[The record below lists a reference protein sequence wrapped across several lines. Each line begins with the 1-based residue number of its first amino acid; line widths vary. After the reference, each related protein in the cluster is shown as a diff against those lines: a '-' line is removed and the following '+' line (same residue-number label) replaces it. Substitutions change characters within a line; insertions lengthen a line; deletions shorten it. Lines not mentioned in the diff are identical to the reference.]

1 MTKRDR
7 MNQLLRR
14 SVLFVLALMVVNFA
28 IAQNGDATAK
38 DGYNIRVK
46 IDGYENDTCILGYR
60 LGKKTYVKD
69 TLITRNDKGGWLFK
83 GDEALKG
90 GIYLILTK
98 PENLYFEFLIP
109 NDEEQKNL
117 SLYTKLDAGKDLS
130 KNLKIEGSVD
140 NKAFLDYLKFLSKT
154 RGKDVKLGKSIESE
168 KDAEKKK
175 KLQEERVALGGSV
188 KEYQLSLIEKH
199 PNYLSSKLI
208 AASLQ
213 PEVPKEY
220 DRAQGFYY
228 YRAHYWD
235 NFDWTDPRLIRTP
248 IFKDKLEFW
257 TEKLSVQVP
266 DSVIAGVD
274 FVLSNAL
281 KGGNKEIFQY
291 AAAEYLNKYAKT
303 KVICM
308 DAVYVFLGEKY
319 YCAGHAS
326 WVDSAQLEKICEN
339 VATLKPLQ
347 CGLYAPN
354 VRLKKLDGTPV
365 NLHEVKAKFTAL
377 YFWDPDC
384 GNCSKTTD
392 KLVPVY
398 NKYKDMGFEIFGVC
412 SKSWKDIDR
421 CKEKVKDK
429 GMDFINTS
437 DESYPLAVA
446 KKMYDI
452 KVNPYLVLLDEN
464 KKIMWKRIDPKQ
476 LEDILKR
483 EFGIED
489 DPAKDATLDKKEKT
503 KDEKPK

>member
-1 MTKRDR
+1 

-38 DGYNIRVK
+38 EGYNIRVK

-117 SLYTKLDAGKDLS
+117 SLHTKLDAGKDLS

-140 NKAFLDYLKFLSKT
+140 NKAFLDYLKFLAKT

-175 KLQEERVALGGSV
+175 KLQENRVALGVTV

-208 AASLQ
+208 AASIQ
-213 PEVPKEY
+213 PEVPKGY

-235 NFDWTDPRLIRTP
+235 NFDWTDSRLIRTP

-281 KGGNKEIFQY
+281 KGENKEMFQY

-326 WVDSAQLEKICEN
+326 WVDSAQLEKICDN
-339 VATLKPLQ
+339 VATLKPLR

-354 VRLKKLDGTPV
+354 IRLKKLDGTPV

-412 SKSWKDIDR
+412 SKSWKDIAR
-421 CKEKVKDK
+421 CKDKVKDK

-452 KVNPYLVLLDEN
+452 KVNPYLLLLDEN

-489 DPAKDATLDKKEKT
+489 DPAKEATLDKKEEKT

>member
-1 MTKRDR
+1 LTKRDR

-14 SVLFVLALMVVNFA
+14 SILFVLALTVVNFA
-28 IAQNGDATAK
+28 IAQDGDAIAQ

-46 IDGYENDTCILGYR
+46 IDGYKNDTCILGYR

-117 SLYTKLDAGKDLS
+117 SLHTKLDAGKDLS

-140 NKAFLDYLKFLSKT
+140 NKAFLDYLKFLAKT

-175 KLQEERVALGGSV
+175 KLQENRVALGVTV

-208 AASLQ
+208 AASIQ
-213 PEVPKEY
+213 PEVPKGY

-235 NFDWTDPRLIRTP
+235 NFDWTDSRLIRTP

-281 KGGNKEIFQY
+281 KGENKEMFQY
-291 AAAEYLNKYAKT
+291 AAAEYLNKCAKT

-319 YCAGHAS
+319 YS
-326 WVDSAQLEKICEN
+326 
-339 VATLKPLQ
+339 
-347 CGLYAPN
+347 
-354 VRLKKLDGTPV
+354 
-365 NLHEVKAKFTAL
+365 LHHSTGPSGRPRRPFRR
-377 YFWDPDC
+377 D
-384 GNCSKTTD
+384 
-392 KLVPVY
+392 
-398 NKYKDMGFEIFGVC
+398 
-412 SKSWKDIDR
+412 
-421 CKEKVKDK
+421 
-429 GMDFINTS
+429 
-437 DESYPLAVA
+437 
-446 KKMYDI
+446 
-452 KVNPYLVLLDEN
+452 
-464 KKIMWKRIDPKQ
+464 
-476 LEDILKR
+476 
-483 EFGIED
+483 
-489 DPAKDATLDKKEKT
+489 
-503 KDEKPK
+503 

>member
-14 SVLFVLALMVVNFA
+14 SILFVLALLIVNFA
-28 IAQNGDATAK
+28 IAQDGDAKAK
-38 DGYNIRVK
+38 EGYNIRVK
-46 IDGYENDTCILGYR
+46 IDGYQNDTCILGYR

-83 GDEALKG
+83 GDESLKG

-117 SLYTKLDAGKDLS
+117 SLYTKLDEAKDLS

-140 NKAFLDYLKFLSKT
+140 NKAFLDYLKFLAKT
-154 RGKDVKLGKSIESE
+154 RAKDTKIGKSIEAE

-175 KLQEERVALGGSV
+175 KLQEERVAIGGSV
-188 KEYQLSLIEKH
+188 KDYQLDLIKKH
-199 PNYLSSKLI
+199 PDYLSSKLI

-213 PEVPKEY
+213 PEVPKGY
-220 DRAQGFYY
+220 NRAQGFYY

-257 TEKLSVQVP
+257 TEKLAVQVP
-266 DSVIAGVD
+266 DSVITAVD
-274 FVLSNAL
+274 FVLEKAL
-281 KGGNKEIFQY
+281 KGENKEMFQY
-291 AAAEYLNKYAKT
+291 AAAEYLNKYAQT

-308 DAVYVFLGEKY
+308 DAVYVFLGKKY

-326 WVDSAQLEKICEN
+326 WVDEEQLKKICDN
-339 VATLKPLQ
+339 VATLEPLQ
-347 CGLYAPN
+347 CGLTAPN
-354 VRLKKLDGTPV
+354 IRLKKLDGTPV

-398 NKYKDMGFEIFGVC
+398 KKYKDQGFEIFGVC
-412 SKSWKDIDR
+412 SKSWKELDR
-421 CKEKVKDK
+421 CKDKVKDK

-437 DESYPLAVA
+437 DEAYPLAVA
-446 KKMYDI
+446 KKTYDI

-489 DPAKDATLDKKEKT
+489 DPAKDATLDKKGS
-503 KDEKPK
+503 DAKPK